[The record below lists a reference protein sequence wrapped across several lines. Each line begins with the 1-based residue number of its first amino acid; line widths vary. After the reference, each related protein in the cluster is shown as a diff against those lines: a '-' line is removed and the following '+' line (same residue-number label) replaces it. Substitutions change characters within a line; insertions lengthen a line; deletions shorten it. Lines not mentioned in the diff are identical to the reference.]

1 MEDANWLLNKLIFI
15 AMQMLL
21 STSMA
26 IFTCFCVA
34 CFEWFILLSRLEIH
48 TK

>member
-21 STSMA
+21 STSMV

-34 CFEWFILLSRLEIH
+34 CYESGLFCFLEQNF